1 MENNSLDLE
10 GTSQWLLWQ
19 QQLKYSSLKD
29 PASMRWHPLI
39 IRWCLSIYHLSPAA
53 YKQMANKKNN
63 FMKLPH
69 INTLRKYTNFTK
81 PTSDF
86 NKDVI
91 ERLIEDSRLEH
102 LDDLQKNVL
111 IMFDE
116 MKVKCDLIYSK
127 ATGKLVGFT
136 DMGDINEEIRKLQ
149 AN

>member
-1 MENNSLDLE
+1 
-10 GTSQWLLWQ
+10 
-19 QQLKYSSLKD
+19 
-29 PASMRWHPLI
+29 
-39 IRWCLSIYHLSPAA
+39 
-53 YKQMANKKNN
+53 MANKKNN

-136 DMGDINEEIRKLQ
+136 DMGISMKKFENFKRIKKRVTYGKRICQ
-149 AN
+149 VR